1 MTRRP
6 GRLETNAVGQ
16 LPHARSRPSA
26 NSQRAMAICVNLA
39 TNSSLAAYTGMP
51 IAQDGC
57 YLAKLRRG
65 HFFLVAAAV
74 VLLALF
80 RPSYFGSL
88 AGTDRF
94 LLFRL
99 LMS

>member
-1 MTRRP
+1 MRELCYQ
-6 GRLETNAVGQ
+6 LELG
-16 LPHARSRPSA
+16 
-26 NSQRAMAICVNLA
+26 
-39 TNSSLAAYTGMP
+39 SLYRMP
-51 IAQDGC
+51 TAQDGC
-57 YLAKLRRG
+57 HLAKLRRG